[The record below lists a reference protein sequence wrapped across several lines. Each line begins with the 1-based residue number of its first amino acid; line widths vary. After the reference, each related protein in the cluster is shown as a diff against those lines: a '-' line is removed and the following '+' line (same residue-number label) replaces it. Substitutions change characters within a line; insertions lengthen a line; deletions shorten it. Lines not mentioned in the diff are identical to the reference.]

1 MREDRTACEAAFPA
15 INVNTLG
22 KRVKCEMP
30 KKAWAYWKS
39 SLVMSLALVIPA
51 GPSAAAAQGAASVYA
66 QKCAQCHGANG
77 KGDGPAG
84 QVMVPPP
91 APFST
96 ALKGKSDSW
105 IATVITKGGPA
116 VGMTPAMPPHPTLSS
131 NQVKALIQY
140 IKGLKS

>member
-1 MREDRTACEAAFPA
+1 MA
-15 INVNTLG
+15 V
-22 KRVKCEMP
+22 
-30 KKAWAYWKS
+30 
-39 SLVMSLALVIPA
+39 ALVVAAESGAIA
-51 GPSAAAAQGAASVYA
+51 AQSAADVYA
-66 QKCAQCHGANG
+66 QKCAACHGDNG

-84 QVMVPPP
+84 QAMTPPP

-105 IATVITKGGPA
+105 IGTVITKGGPA

-131 NQVKALIQY
+131 DQVKALIEY